1 VKLYFDEDSSQ
12 HRLMIALR
20 SHSIDLLTSFDA
32 GMNARDD
39 GSQLIFA
46 TAQGRV
52 LVSANARDFTLLHS
66 AWMEQGRL
74 HLGILIIPQQRY
86 SIGEIVRRI
95 LRLTSS
101 EFDLTGG
108 LYYLSN
114 F

>member
-1 VKLYFDEDSSQ
+1 
-12 HRLMIALR
+12 M
-20 SHSIDLLTSFDA
+20 LTH
-32 GMNARDD
+32 
-39 GSQLIFA
+39 A
-46 TAQGRV
+46 T
-52 LVSANARDFTLLHS
+52 LPYCI

-74 HLGILIIPQQRY
+74 HLGIVIIPQQRY

-114 F
+114 FRVAAAWIL

>member
-1 VKLYFDEDSSQ
+1 
-12 HRLMIALR
+12 
-20 SHSIDLLTSFDA
+20 
-32 GMNARDD
+32 
-39 GSQLIFA
+39 
-46 TAQGRV
+46 
-52 LVSANARDFTLLHS
+52 
-66 AWMEQGRL
+66 MEQGRL
-74 HLGILIIPQQRY
+74 HLGIVIIPQQRY